1 MTKEMKMIRKIEA
14 ISGKMAF
21 IAQNAKPEDW
31 EELFDLCETFE
42 ALECGLNEAVQELR
56 FLEREIDRKENYED

>member
-1 MTKEMKMIRKIEA
+1 MTREMKMIRNIEA
-14 ISGKMAF
+14 IAGKMAI

-42 ALECGLNEAVQELR
+42 ALEYGLNEAVQELR
-56 FLEREIDRKENYED
+56 FLEREIDREENYD